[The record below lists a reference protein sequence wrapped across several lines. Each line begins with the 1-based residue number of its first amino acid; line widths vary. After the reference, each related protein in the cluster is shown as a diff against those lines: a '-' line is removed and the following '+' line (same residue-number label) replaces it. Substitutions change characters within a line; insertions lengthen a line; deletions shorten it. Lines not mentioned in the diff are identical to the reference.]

1 MEKTKGKRINLKSVR
16 LWVTVILLL
25 GVVFLGY
32 GWNLGSYVDGFSK
45 SEAASITASKS
56 IGLENIVNAPYL
68 YLQRISMQV
77 IDGGIGVRLPSV
89 LIGLFSIG
97 LFYLLMRQLTNP
109 RIAILSSLM
118 FAGADWMLHV
128 SRLGDPT
135 VTTVLWPIAVLL
147 IAYNVYKFNL
157 EWYWYVIAG
166 LVLGI
171 AAYTPRMI
179 YFVVFAIIVA
189 ILVFHRYDTKLH
201 KAGAVAGMATFG
213 LAILPIIVGAVLN
226 PSQIS
231 DILALP
237 SKIPTPIT
245 FIDNLAITLRSVA
258 WQADPVAYLNLS
270 TLALVDIVTLI
281 FALLGL
287 LVIFT
292 DVRAPRGWLLL
303 SMLISSL
310 LIVAVLPV
318 KDTNAYFLLPT
329 ISIFSGIGLFTL
341 WTRWRANFPTNKA
354 ARSFAL
360 IILGVVVVFSMSY
373 NFERY
378 YLAWSKVPETQAA
391 FSKSIDDNVIIER

>member
-391 FSKSIDDNVIIER
+391 FSKSIDGNVIIER

>member
-1 MEKTKGKRINLKSVR
+1 
-16 LWVTVILLL
+16 
-25 GVVFLGY
+25 
-32 GWNLGSYVDGFSK
+32 
-45 SEAASITASKS
+45 
-56 IGLENIVNAPYL
+56 
-68 YLQRISMQV
+68 
-77 IDGGIGVRLPSV
+77 
-89 LIGLFSIG
+89 
-97 LFYLLMRQLTNP
+97 
-109 RIAILSSLM
+109 
-118 FAGADWMLHV
+118 
-128 SRLGDPT
+128 
-135 VTTVLWPIAVLL
+135 
-147 IAYNVYKFNL
+147 
-157 EWYWYVIAG
+157 
-166 LVLGI
+166 
-171 AAYTPRMI
+171 MI